1 MLTNMVNMVNVTP
14 PTDSGR
20 KAEIL
25 DAAIDVFGRFG
36 FKKTSVDDLAKAAKL
51 SKQGLY
57 LHFTSKEEIFT
68 AAIRKYLSD
77 GLRRVEQ
84 ELSDKNATLRDRLA
98 GAMDAWFGRR
108 IETFDRTALDV
119 IDAADHLSPAE
130 INEYKAAFRS
140 KIASALATDA
150 EFKNL
155 QTACSS
161 NEIAEVLFRFGL
173 TWKEPNT
180 TRQEFLRI
188 VRLCVE
194 TCCQLKKTKKGKS

>member
-1 MLTNMVNMVNVTP
+1 MVNSIPSTNL
-14 PTDSGR
+14 DR
-20 KAEIL
+20 KTQIL
-25 DAAIDVFGRFG
+25 DAAIGVFGRFG

-84 ELSDKNATLRDRLA
+84 ELSNENAMLPDRLA
-98 GAMDAWFGRR
+98 GAMDAWFGRH

-119 IDAADHLSPAE
+119 IEGGDHFSPAE

-140 KIASALATDA
+140 RIASALATDT

-161 NEIAEVLFRFGL
+161 NEISEVLFRFGL

-180 TRQEFLRI
+180 TRAEFLKS
-188 VRLCVE
+188 VQLCVRA
-194 TCCQLKKTKKGKS
+194 CCQLKKTKKGKS

>member
-1 MLTNMVNMVNVTP
+1 MVNTLP
-14 PTDSGR
+14 STDSDR
-20 KAEIL
+20 KAQIL
-25 DAAIDVFGRFG
+25 DAAIGIFGRFG

-84 ELSDKNATLRDRLA
+84 ELSNENATLLERLA
-98 GAMDAWFGRR
+98 RAMDAWFGRH
-108 IETFDRTALDV
+108 IETFDRAALDV
-119 IDAADHLSPAE
+119 IDAGDHLSPGE
-130 INEYKAAFRS
+130 INEYKAAFRVR
-140 KIASALATDA
+140 IASALATDA
-150 EFKNL
+150 EFKSL

-180 TRQEFLRI
+180 TRPEFLKS
-188 VRLCVE
+188 VRLCVRA
-194 TCCQLKKTKKGKS
+194 CCQLKETKKGKR